1 MQFHEDG
8 YVIGD
13 PLDKP
18 AAPSVAQRTV
28 ELPAELDVLIVGT
41 GPAGMLLAAQLS
53 AFPKISTRIIEK
65 REGPLQIGQADG
77 ISCRS
82 VETFD
87 AFDFSERIMKE
98 AYWVNETS
106 FWSPRTDRPTEI
118 HRTGRIQDVEEGLS
132 EFPHLIVNQARVLD
146 FFADF
151 MANSPSKL
159 QTDFGYEFVNLT
171 VADEGSHPVTAT
183 LKKTDGSLITVR
195 AKYVVG
201 ADGARSQVRESIGR
215 HLEGKFQN
223 HRWGVLDVLADT
235 NFPDIRLK
243 SVIRSEQGSI
253 ILIPREGGFLFRI
266 YVDLG
271 EVDPENREK
280 GRDMPVE
287 DVIATSQQIFEPF
300 TLEVKHVGWFSIYE
314 VGHRVTDGFDDV
326 PADLRTTRMPR
337 VFTAGDA
344 CHTHSA
350 KAGQGM
356 NVSMQDTFNLGWKL
370 AAVLLG
376 KSSESLLHSYHDERH
391 QIAHDLVNFDSVWSK
406 KMATPLIDPEHPE
419 RGGVTAEEIQEAFI
433 QGGRFTAGMLT
444 KYRPSVITG
453 DATHQDLA
461 TGYPVG
467 MRFHS
472 APVIRLAD
480 AKPMQLGHI
489 AKADGRW
496 RLYAFADAAP
506 GAPKLTALMDYLL
519 QDAHSPVRR
528 FTSPGGNLDEVFDVR
543 AIYPGNHHDMDI
555 EQMHPFLRPQVGAYR
570 VRDYEKVFATD
581 HSGRG
586 DIFDMRGIDRVHGA
600 LIVVRPDQ
608 YVAQVLPLD
617 VRGELSEFFAGFMLE
632 QNGH

>member
-1 MQFHEDG
+1 MQFHENG

-18 AAPSVAQRTV
+18 AAESVASRSA
-28 ELPAELDVLIVGT
+28 ELPDELDVLIVGT

-53 AFPKISTRIIEK
+53 AFPEINTRIIEK
-65 REGPLQIGQADG
+65 SEGPLLIGQADG
-77 ISCRS
+77 LSCRS

-87 AFDFSERIMKE
+87 TFDFSARIMQE
-98 AYWVNETS
+98 AYWVNETV
-106 FWSPRTDRPTEI
+106 FWSPDPENPAHIYRS
-118 HRTGRIQDVEEGLS
+118 GRIQDVEEGLS

-151 MANSPSKL
+151 MAKSPSKL
-159 QTDFGYEFVNLT
+159 HTDFGHEFVSLT
-171 VADEGSHPVTAT
+171 VADEGTHPVTAT
-183 LKKTDGSLITVR
+183 IRKTDGTLVTVR

-201 ADGARSQVRESIGR
+201 CDGARSQVRESIGR
-215 HLEGKFQN
+215 VLEGKFQN

-235 NFPDIRLK
+235 NFPDIRFK
-243 SVIRSEQGSI
+243 SVIRSDHGSI

-271 EVDPENREK
+271 EVDPDNREK

-287 DVIATSQQIFEPF
+287 DVIAVSQAIFEPYS
-300 TLEVKHVGWFSIYE
+300 LDVKHVGWFSIYE
-314 VGHRVTDGFDDV
+314 VGHRVTNGFDEV
-326 PADLRTTRMPR
+326 PDADRGHRMPH

-370 AAVLLG
+370 AAVLQG
-376 KSSESLLHSYHDERH
+376 RSPESLLHSYHGERH
-391 QIAHDLVNFDSVWSK
+391 KIAHDLINFDSAWSK

-444 KYRPSVITG
+444 QYQPSVLTG
-453 DATHQDLA
+453 GVEHQDLA

-480 AKPMQLGHI
+480 AKPMHLGHV

-496 RLYAFADAAP
+496 RLYAFADSAP
-506 GAPKLTALMDYLL
+506 GAPRLTALLNYLAT
-519 QDAHSPVRR
+519 DPASPVLR
-528 FTSPGGNLDEVFDVR
+528 FTPKGWDLDGVFDIR
-543 AIYPGNHHDMDI
+543 AIYQGYHRDMTI
-555 EQMHPFLRPQVGAYR
+555 EQMHPLLRPEVGAFR
-570 VRDYEKVFATD
+570 VRDYEKVFTAD
-581 HSGRG
+581 HSGVG
-586 DIFDMRGIDRVHGA
+586 DIFDMRGIHREQGA

-608 YVAQVLPLD
+608 YVSQVLPLD
-617 VRGELSEFFAGFMLE
+617 SHEVLSEFFAGFMIDQL
-632 QNGH
+632 

>member
-1 MQFHEDG
+1 MQFHENG

-18 AAPSVAQRTV
+18 AHASVATRTV
-28 ELPAELDVLIVGT
+28 ELPEELDVLIVGT

-53 AFPKISTRIIEK
+53 AFPEINTRIIEK
-65 REGPLQIGQADG
+65 REGPLLIGQADG

-87 AFDFSERIMKE
+87 TFDFSARIMHE
-98 AYWVNETS
+98 AYWVNETV
-106 FWSPRTDRPTEI
+106 FWSPDPENATHI
-118 HRTGRIQDVEEGLS
+118 HRSGRIKDVEEGLS

-159 QTDFGYEFVNLT
+159 HTDFGYEFVSLS
-171 VADEGSHPVTAT
+171 VANEGTHPVTAT
-183 LKKTDGSLITVR
+183 VKKADGSLATLR

-201 ADGARSQVRESIGR
+201 CDGARSQVRESIGR
-215 HLEGKFQN
+215 HLEGQFQN

-243 SVIRSEQGSI
+243 SVIRSEHGSI

-287 DVIATSQQIFEPF
+287 DVIAASQAIFAPYS
-300 TLEVKHVGWFSIYE
+300 LDVKHVGWFSIYE
-314 VGHRVTDGFDDV
+314 VGHRVTDGFDEV
-326 PADLRTTRMPR
+326 PAELRATQMPH

-370 AAVLLG
+370 AAVLQG
-376 KSSESLLHSYHDERH
+376 RSPEALLHSYHEERH
-391 QIAHDLVNFDSVWSK
+391 QIAHDLVNFDSEWSK
-406 KMATPLIDPEHPE
+406 KMATPLIDPDRPE
-419 RGGVTAEEIQEAFI
+419 LGGVTADEIQEAFI

-444 KYRPSVITG
+444 QYRPSVITG
-453 DATHQDLA
+453 DTAHQALA

-480 AKPMQLGHI
+480 AKPMHLGHV

-496 RLYAFADAAP
+496 RLYAFADAAA
-506 GAPKLTALMDYLL
+506 GAPRLTALMDYLAT
-519 QDAHSPVRR
+519 DTTSPVRR
-528 FTSPGGNLDEVFDVR
+528 FTPQGWNLDGVFDVR
-543 AIYPGNHHDMDI
+543 AIYPGDHREMTI
-555 EQMHPFLRPQVGAYR
+555 EEVHPLLRPEVGTFR
-570 VRDYEKVFATD
+570 VRDYEKVFTVD
-581 HSGRG
+581 HTGVS
-586 DIFDMRGIDRVHGA
+586 DIYDIRGIDRAQGA

-608 YVAQVLPLD
+608 YVSQVLPLD
-617 VRGELSEFFAGFMLE
+617 VRGELGEFFAGFMTE
-632 QNGH
+632 QS